1 MATRSQRADDRNR
14 LADASAGE
22 YDLQSANP
30 MVRITGGR
38 VYDPANGV
46 DGVVKDICI
55 DAAGHVV
62 ADVNGSD
69 VRTIDASGMLVF
81 PGGVDVHTHV
91 AGGAL
96 NFARGL
102 VPENQRIARKFVHT
116 PELRGGIGGLTPTTF
131 ATGYLYAGMGWTT
144 VNEAAVPILSA
155 KHTHEEMHD
164 IPIVD
169 KSTLLLM
176 ANNEL
181 MLDLLEA
188 GEFERAKALV
198 GWMLWASKTYGIK
211 AVNPG
216 GVAAWKWGK
225 NANQLHQPIEGYS
238 KVTAAQIVMD
248 LARIVDELG
257 LPHPMH
263 LHQNN
268 LGVPG
273 NVASTIET
281 MNLLQGHRAHLAH
294 LQFHAYGGQDWNTM
308 RSGAP
313 EIAAEFMKHKNL
325 TCDVGAILF
334 GDAVTITADG
344 PWQHFLHEL
353 TGRKWGNL
361 DVENETGCG
370 IVPYVYNNHKVVNAI
385 QWAVGLELLL
395 LIDDPWRVYLTTDHP
410 NGGGFWRYPE
420 ILRLLMDVEFRKSE
434 VKKLPPESLNR
445 ITLADIDRAY
455 TVSEMVII
463 TSAGPARALG
473 LKQKGH
479 LGVGA
484 DGDVTIY
491 SAKPDSD
498 GVMFT
503 HPRYV
508 LKGGKVVVEE
518 GQIRAL
524 SEGRVFLVHPDF
536 DPAIEDFLRPTFQKV
551 YTLSFEN
558 YPTEMTRL
566 KHPETVPCSP
576 HGASVPR

>member
-1 MATRSQRADDRNR
+1 
-14 LADASAGE
+14 
-22 YDLQSANP
+22 
-30 MVRITGGR
+30 MVKITGGR

-55 DAAGHVV
+55 DENGRVV
-62 ADVNGSD
+62 AEVNGGGT
-69 VRTIDASGMLVF
+69 RTIDATGMLVF

-102 VPENQRIARKFVHT
+102 VPENQRIARKFVHS
-116 PELRGGIGGLTPTTF
+116 PELRAGIGGLTPTTF

-188 GEFERAKALV
+188 GEFERAKSLV
-198 GWMLWASKTYGIK
+198 GWLLWSSKTFGIK

-216 GVAAWKWGK
+216 GVTAWKWGK

-238 KVTAAQIVMD
+238 KVTAARIVID

-273 NVASTIET
+273 NVSSTIET
-281 MNLLQGHRAHLAH
+281 MNMLQGHRAHLAH
-294 LQFHAYGGQDWNTM
+294 LQFHSYGGQDWNTM

-370 IVPYVYNNHKVVNAI
+370 IVPYVYNNHKLVNAI

-434 VKKLPPESLNR
+434 VRKLPPEALNR
-445 ITLADIDRAY
+445 IALADINREY
-455 TVSEMVII
+455 TFSDMAIV

-484 DGDVTIY
+484 DGDVTVY
-491 SAKPDSD
+491 SAKADSD

-518 GQIRAL
+518 GEIRAL

-536 DPAIEDFLRPTFQKV
+536 DPAIEEFIRPTFNKV

-566 KHPETVPCSP
+566 KHPETVPCLP
-576 HGASVPR
+576 HGSSVPR